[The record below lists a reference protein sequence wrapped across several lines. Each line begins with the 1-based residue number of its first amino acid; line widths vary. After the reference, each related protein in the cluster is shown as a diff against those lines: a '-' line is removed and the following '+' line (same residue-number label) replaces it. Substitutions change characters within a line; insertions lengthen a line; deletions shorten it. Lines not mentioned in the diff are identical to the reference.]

1 MSSKVTLLAQM
12 PRRAFFSS
20 PSSASPH
27 LLCLARLPTL
37 AHWPGPAARM
47 APLIN
52 AAVQPYNPS
61 EYIQTA
67 MTGNRVSRKAVVL
80 GSQNII
86 LGGKCII
93 HSGAILRGD
102 LRRLTSKSAE
112 AASAREGGGS
122 TSQTSNSVVIG
133 MGRYCTLGE
142 GCLIRPAYKTYRGC
156 VRAGEYSRPLLISS
170 FPPQHLFLLHA
181 SDRGPRPH
189 WRRHHRRGRADWQPR
204 RRGQGVRAGKVHHHQ
219 GLRPHPRRLHC
230 RTRHCHGL
238 RHRLG
243 WLPR

>member
-12 PRRAFFSS
+12 IFAAPSFPRPPLPRPTSFA
-20 PSSASPH
+20 A
-27 LLCLARLPTL
+27 LACPRSHTGRVRLQ
-37 AHWPGPAARM
+37 RM

-156 VRAGEYSRPLLISS
+156 VRAGEYSRPLLIFCPPAAS
-170 FPPQHLFLLHA
+170 FPT
-181 SDRGPRPH
+181 
-189 WRRHHRRGRADWQPR
+189 
-204 RRGQGVRAGKVHHHQ
+204 
-219 GLRPHPRRLHC
+219 
-230 RTRHCHGL
+230 TRFG
-238 RHRLG
+238 
-243 WLPR
+243 